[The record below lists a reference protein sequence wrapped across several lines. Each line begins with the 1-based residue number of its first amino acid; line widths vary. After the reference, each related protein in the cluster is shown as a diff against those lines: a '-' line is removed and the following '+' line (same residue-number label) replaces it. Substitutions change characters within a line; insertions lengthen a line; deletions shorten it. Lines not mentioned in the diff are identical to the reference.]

1 MSVHGE
7 PGGELSAS
15 RPFGDLSEGIA
26 GLPEWRPGEA
36 LLRTRASAM
45 PCNVK
50 EPPTSANPR
59 ATAGIWSRAW
69 KPEAADYL
77 FFFGF
82 FCSFFIDVP
91 LPIEPSLRS

>member
-1 MSVHGE
+1 
-7 PGGELSAS
+7 
-15 RPFGDLSEGIA
+15 
-26 GLPEWRPGEA
+26 
-36 LLRTRASAM
+36 M
-45 PCNVK
+45 PCNLK

-69 KPEAADYL
+69 TPEAADYL